1 MQSHYGAGIS
11 SKPITATPYSFA
23 AAKMR
28 SNHSVF
34 MLMPFASGLMPCEVS
49 TNTSLRSA
57 QRRMHLRMS
66 SMSVWYA
73 SPAMTVS
80 RRKRELSSVAGKNAR
95 STVWI
100 GFSPVCFSP
109 FGIEEISLDPS
120 EVDQPPMEVMIALNI
135 DPSAFDIRGSK
146 DYLARTYS
154 FIEESKSLLLAYRG
168 TEHMKA
174 FCRHGEYD
182 YGCYLR
188 FRDYDILASYAPRE
202 SAKPLGA
209 GVIIEESPDC
219 FLIFG
224 MMCSLSFRAKPDE
237 NLRVEMISLEE
248 GDIHDGVFKRG
259 RILNGDEKM
268 SVRLGDRL
276 TCLRVE
282 LYKY

>member
-1 MQSHYGAGIS
+1 MDEYAYSGNPLFIPEVRKDAVAS
-11 SKPITATPYSFA
+11 SYC
-23 AAKMR
+23 
-28 SNHSVF
+28 
-34 MLMPFASGLMPCEVS
+34 L
-49 TNTSLRSA
+49 
-57 QRRMHLRMS
+57 
-66 SMSVWYA
+66 YA
-73 SPAMTVS
+73 FWA
-80 RRKRELSSVAGKNAR
+80 KNA
-95 STVWI
+95 
-100 GFSPVCFSP
+100 VCFSP